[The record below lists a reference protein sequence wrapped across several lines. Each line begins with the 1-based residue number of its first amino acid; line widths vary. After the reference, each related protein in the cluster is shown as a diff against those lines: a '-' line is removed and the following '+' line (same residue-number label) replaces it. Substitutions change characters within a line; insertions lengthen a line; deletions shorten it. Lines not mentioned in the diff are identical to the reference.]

1 MRTTG
6 RRGVELLRC
15 YLRAAE
21 LEMRAAEE
29 PLRSDLDVTGL
40 RAQVLG
46 RIGELEARERERK
59 ELVGAGSRAHP
70 RDGDTRVRPDADPG
84 GDGRLGRGG
93 LCGIPK
99 LYAGAQHLVPPA
111 CAPGRKMGR
120 EPERAERLYGML
132 GMNFGELPFHAL
144 R

>member
-1 MRTTG
+1 
-6 RRGVELLRC
+6 VELLRC

-59 ELVGAGSRAHP
+59 ELVAELIPAMETQGY
-70 RDGDTRVRPDADPG
+70 DPMPIREAMG
-84 GDGRLGRGG
+84 G
-93 LCGIPK
+93 
-99 LYAGAQHLVPPA
+99 
-111 CAPGRKMGR
+111 
-120 EPERAERLYGML
+120 
-132 GMNFGELPFHAL
+132 
-144 R
+144 